1 MLSLA
6 AIAVPALLIGA
17 PGAAAQSG
25 AIRTVKATEKQ
36 VGDCTLG
43 ARIQR
48 YFHPRILS
56 PPVDIAGAD
65 EFRPGGRIACQR
77 AHTSLRGTL
86 YLVVGGAAVRTRAFS
101 YSGHG
106 SGGWFASRWWPSDF
120 GGGIAGLC
128 WHYQAYLTVK
138 IDQRAPSVLTTGPP
152 LGICDQQF

>member
-1 MLSLA
+1 MFGAAASALA
-6 AIAVPALLIGA
+6 VLLIGA
-17 PGAAAQSG
+17 AGAGAQNG
-25 AIRTVKATEKQ
+25 AIRTVKATGKQ

-43 ARIQR
+43 SRIQR

-65 EFRPGGRIACQR
+65 EFRAGGRIACQR
-77 AHTSLRGTL
+77 LHTSLRGTL
-86 YLVVGGAAVRTRAFS
+86 SLVVGGAVVRKRSFS

-106 SGGWFASRWWPSDF
+106 SGGWFSSRWWPSDF

-128 WHYQAYLTVK
+128 WHYQAQLSLK
-138 IDQRAPSVLTTGPP
+138 IDQVPSFLTTGPP